1 MKVANK
7 FFTLLMLGLVL
18 AACTDRKAGQW
29 QEDFQFQPVAARPS
43 LEVNYTDSSRTA
55 FQILAEE
62 YELTGQLEKPHLL
75 VDQQT
80 GEPWLWMEIED
91 ANGKVYSTRNSEH
104 PSRINLYRR
113 GPYFCEVHWLD
124 IRLATEQGDTAA
136 LNGDLALYCYPEKM
150 LAEIRWH
157 GTGEFPA
164 KVLHVKGIAPMN
176 FALTPFRS
184 REARSYGFPV
194 MGEEAP
200 LSHEAFELIAGDVP
214 FRYDS
219 RKGYYIVGT
228 YTEGAFQGNFYDT
241 PNRYETATF
250 RLTNDEKPRKIY
262 ICHESAIGGGQVE
275 GGMVLREDGHAMP
288 IVVQVSKNF
297 GGEKEEKY
305 YNPVDTPFSE
315 TYFPLYLEPGESMT
329 LSSLHLY
336 QNWGRHMT
344 KHWSSLGAWMDYFH
358 SSTGVTETTCYVP
371 FKFAGLGGVSIADF
385 RAMSQKVFWRGQ
397 PQHDNLAGHSFL
409 DYHDGERWQ
418 NLKYEGTIYR
428 STGPNW
434 FDIQLLYTSTDS
446 CIRAVVDI
454 WETPQ
459 ADETRSFFMVR
470 YEVLKPLQ
478 IDDARANFRMLN
490 ITSSIQRLRFT
501 RFAANGIPDLEL
513 DPSLAPFPVKG
524 HPLPAENAYV
534 AEYGDSVRLRG
545 SNAIILRTFKGPG
558 GLKPAA
564 TMQWGHYLNR
574 FRRDQAPN
582 TRLMVVPDAD
592 NLALKAG
599 DVIEINGYWLPYGPE
614 FDAETPRRELGL
626 YGAGMPSVTEVSRGE
641 LVSHLPVHIRADRNR
656 AEFRMAG
663 GKDLV
668 PVIITGLKTW
678 EYPRIWKKEKDSW
691 RLLSHARN
699 DEHDG
704 YQVFCDEEGSFGAV
718 FLVHGNDT
726 EQHLRVSAGKAT
738 PPGEKI
744 RLSTGTAGNG
754 SATLPPVDIAVPGAA
769 INLSLSYPGS
779 HGSQGKG
786 PDVQPAWKTSE
797 GQSIW
802 FESHEGD
809 WERGGRISPNE
820 DDLDLEY
827 WWQNNKEGVVHE
839 EPLIQLGLQGTLFE
853 DPECTRTWILQ
864 KDGWTQPG
872 SGSEGTDAGAGVI
885 AVQSADGHHILA
897 LAFHN
902 TSRVISP
909 KGESRVGLALEPVSF
924 PLKGRH
930 HVRGKVFLMQA
941 DLDVIADRVRKEMN
955 F

>member
-1 MKVANK
+1 MTLTLKT
-7 FFTLLMLGLVL
+7 FFILIFGLVL
-18 AACTDRKAGQW
+18 AGCTAKNDDLW
-29 QEDFQFQPVAARPS
+29 EEDFKFQPVATRPS

-55 FQILAEE
+55 FKILAEE

-75 VDQQT
+75 TDLQT

-91 ANGKVYSTRNSEH
+91 ASGKVYSTRNSED

-113 GPYFCEVHWLD
+113 GPYFCEVHWFD
-124 IRLATEQGDTAA
+124 IRLATGVGDTAA

-157 GTGEFPA
+157 GTNDFPA
-164 KVLHVKGIAPMN
+164 KVLHVKGIASRD
-176 FALTPFRS
+176 FKLEPFRAG
-184 REARSYGFPV
+184 EARSFGFPV
-194 MGEEAP
+194 FGEEAP
-200 LSHEAFELIAGDVP
+200 LSDEAFELIAGDVP
-214 FRYDS
+214 FRYDH

-250 RLTNDEKPRKIY
+250 KLTNDDKSRKIY
-262 ICHESAIGGGQVE
+262 ICHESAVGGGQVE
-275 GGMVLREDGHAMP
+275 GGMVLREDGHTLP

-315 TYFPLYLEPGESMT
+315 TYFPLYLQPGESMT
-329 LSSLHLY
+329 LSTLHLY

-409 DYHDGERWQ
+409 DYYDGDKWQ
-418 NLKYEGTIYR
+418 NLKYEGTVYR

-434 FDIQLLYTSTDS
+434 YDIQLNYISTDS
-446 CIRAVVDI
+446 CIRATVDI

-459 ADETRSFFMVR
+459 ADETRSFFTIR
-470 YEVLKPLQ
+470 YDVLKLLQ

-501 RFAANGIPDLEL
+501 RFVANDLPDLEL

-524 HPLPAENAYV
+524 HPLPAENAYL
-534 AEYGDSVRLRG
+534 AEYGDSIRLRG
-545 SNAIILRTFKGPG
+545 SNAIIMRTFKGPNG
-558 GLKPAA
+558 MKPAA

-574 FRRDQAPN
+574 FRGDRAPN
-582 TRLMVVPDAD
+582 TRLMVVPDAE
-592 NLALKAG
+592 NLTLNPG
-599 DVIEINGYWLPYGPE
+599 DKIEIDGYWLPYGPE

-626 YGAGMPSVTEVSRGE
+626 YGAGMPFVTEVSRGE
-641 LVSHLPVHIRADRNR
+641 LISHLPVHIRAERNR
-656 AEFRMAG
+656 AEFKMAG

-668 PVIITGLKTW
+668 PVIITGLSSW
-678 EYPRIWKKEKDSW
+678 EYPRIWKKEKDIW

-699 DEHDG
+699 NEYDG
-704 YQVFCDEEGSFGAV
+704 YQVFCDEEGSFGTV
-718 FLVHGNDT
+718 FLVHGNQE
-726 EQHLRVSAGKAT
+726 EQHLKISSGKTARDVKKIILAVAEAGDEAGALPQVSISL
-738 PPGEKI
+738 PGLE
-744 RLSTGTAGNG
+744 G
-754 SATLPPVDIAVPGAA
+754 SLH
-769 INLSLSYPGS
+769 LFYPGS
-779 HGSQGKG
+779 HGHPRKNPGV
-786 PDVQPAWKTSE
+786 PPAWNTSE

-802 FESHEGD
+802 FESDEGD
-809 WERGGRISPNE
+809 WERGGRINPNE

-827 WWQNNKEGVVHE
+827 WWQNNKEGIAHE
-839 EPLIQLGLQGTLFE
+839 EPLFTMVLLGTPFE

-864 KDGWTQPG
+864 KEGWIHPG
-872 SGSEGTDAGAGVI
+872 SESERTDAGAGVI
-885 AVQSADGHHILA
+885 AVRSLDGDFILA
-897 LAFHN
+897 LAIHN
-902 TSRVISP
+902 ASRMISL
-909 KGESRVGLALEPVSF
+909 KGENRIGLALEPVSF
-924 PLKGRH
+924 PLKGRY
-930 HVRGKVFLMQA
+930 HVRGKIYLMQA
-941 DLDVIADRVRKEMN
+941 DLDIIADRVRKEMN